1 MQKSFVALSACANT
15 EHASYQGVEA
25 LTATTIGVGS
35 FARTPGKVKPLRVA
49 IAGLGAIGKVVA
61 ERIVHSI
68 PDCRL
73 VAASAR
79 DVARARSFLDGL
91 GCDAPILPLRDLPEV
106 ADLVVEAMPA
116 SAFDELADA
125 TLARGRILMVISVG
139 ALVSRPHLFEAA
151 RQYGARIVAPTGALI
166 GLDAVQAAAE
176 GTIESVRMITRK
188 PPNGLKG
195 APYLAERD
203 ISLDGLSE
211 PLKVFEGN
219 ARDAVR
225 GFPANVNV
233 VAALSLAGIG
243 PEKTM
248 IEIWA
253 DPAADRNRHRIVVES
268 DSASF
273 SMEIQ
278 NIPTQEN
285 PKTGRITA
293 LSVVAAIR
301 KYGNPVQVGT

>member
-1 MQKSFVALSACANT
+1 MMIDDAGQRSRRVNQQ
-15 EHASYQGVEA
+15 E
-25 LTATTIGVGS
+25 
-35 FARTPGKVKPLRVA
+35 PLRIA

-61 ERIVHSI
+61 EKTLHSL
-68 PDCRL
+68 PGCRL

-79 DVARARSFLDGL
+79 NAERARKYLDSL
-91 GCDAPILPLRDLPEV
+91 GSDAPILPLRELPEV

-125 TLARGRILMVISVG
+125 TLKRGRILLVISVG
-139 ALVSRPHLFEAA
+139 ALVSRPHLFDMAKE
-151 RQYGARIVAPTGALI
+151 YGGRILAPTGALI

-176 GTIESVRMITRK
+176 GHIDSVRMITRK
-188 PPNGLKG
+188 PPAGLKG
-195 APYLAERD
+195 APYLVEHN
-203 ISLDGLSE
+203 ITLDGLTE
-211 PLKVFEGN
+211 PIKVFEGT

-253 DPAADRNRHRIVVES
+253 DPSVDRNRHRIVVDS

-273 SMEIQ
+273 SMEIG
-278 NIPTQEN
+278 NIPTEEN
-285 PKTGRITA
+285 PKTGKITA

-301 KYGNPVQVGT
+301 KYENAVQIGT

>member
-1 MQKSFVALSACANT
+1 MMIDDAGQRSRRVNQQ
-15 EHASYQGVEA
+15 E
-25 LTATTIGVGS
+25 
-35 FARTPGKVKPLRVA
+35 PLRIA

-61 ERIVHSI
+61 EKTLRSL
-68 PDCRL
+68 PGCRL

-79 DVARARSFLDGL
+79 NAERARKYLDSL
-91 GCDAPILPLRDLPEV
+91 GSDAPILPLRELPEV

-125 TLARGRILMVISVG
+125 TLKRGRILLVISVG
-139 ALVSRPHLFEAA
+139 ALVSRPHLFDMAKE
-151 RQYGARIVAPTGALI
+151 YGGRILAPTGALI

-176 GTIESVRMITRK
+176 GHIDSVRMITRK
-188 PPNGLKG
+188 PPAGLKG
-195 APYLAERD
+195 APYLVEHN
-203 ISLDGLSE
+203 ITLDGLTE
-211 PLKVFEGN
+211 PIKVFEGT

-253 DPAADRNRHRIVVES
+253 DPSVDRNRHRIVVDS

-273 SMEIQ
+273 SMEIG
-278 NIPTQEN
+278 NIPTEEN
-285 PKTGRITA
+285 PKTGKITA

-301 KYGNPVQVGT
+301 KYENAVQIGT

>member
-1 MQKSFVALSACANT
+1 MMIDDAGLRSRRSNQK
-15 EHASYQGVEA
+15 E
-25 LTATTIGVGS
+25 
-35 FARTPGKVKPLRVA
+35 PLKIA

-61 ERIVHSI
+61 ERTVNSL
-68 PDCRL
+68 PGCRL

-79 DVARARSFLDGL
+79 NVERARKFLDGL
-91 GCDAPILPLRDLPEV
+91 GSDAPILPLRELAEV

-116 SAFDELADA
+116 SAFDELAEA
-125 TLARGRILMVISVG
+125 TLKRGRILLVISVG
-139 ALVSRPHLFEAA
+139 ALVSRPHLFGLAQE
-151 RQYGARIVAPTGALI
+151 YGGRILAPTGALI

-176 GTIESVRMITRK
+176 GKIDSVRMITRK
-188 PPNGLKG
+188 PPEGLKG
-195 APYLAERD
+195 APYLVEHN
-203 ISLDGLSE
+203 ITLDGLTE
-211 PLKVFEGN
+211 PMKVFEGT

-253 DPAADRNRHRIVVES
+253 DPSVDRNRHRIMVDS

-273 SMEIQ
+273 SMEIG
-278 NIPTQEN
+278 NIPTEEN
-285 PKTGRITA
+285 PKTGKITA

-301 KYGNPVQVGT
+301 KYENAVQIGT